1 MFKFKNIHLDDESM
15 WPDGVKVDLDAAFED
30 HRGYIQ
36 SIVNFPMK
44 NFSMIFS
51 HKGKVRAN
59 HMHKTD
65 WHYCFVQS
73 GIIEY
78 HHRPHGDDGP
88 GEILVFKKGDLFF
101 TPPMV
106 DHAMVFLEETT
117 FLTMGRNSRSQE
129 VYEADVVRVN
139 YVDPETVKV

>member
-1 MFKFKNIHLDDESM
+1 MDINTYKNGTDDCLPM
-15 WPDGVKVDLDAAFED
+15 GVSVDLDSPFVD
-30 HRGYIQ
+30 NRGEIQPIVDRSIQ
-36 SIVNFPMK
+36 SIVLITSK
-44 NFSMIFS
+44 
-51 HKGKVRAN
+51 KGTVRAN
-59 HMHKTD
+59 HYHKTD

-73 GIIEY
+73 GVIEY

-139 YVDPETVKV
+139 YVDPETIKV